1 MTIGKRRKT
10 SGILEKDKL
19 PVDEWR
25 DKGLSCMNIK
35 IIGVGKLKEKY
46 FRDGIAEYL
55 KRMDK
60 FAKVKIVEVADEKA
74 PENLSEAEM
83 ADVKAKEGDRILNK
97 IKDKEWV
104 IALAIE
110 GKQRPSEVF
119 AKEIADLG
127 TYGHSDITFVIG
139 GSLGL
144 APAVMK
150 RANDTLSFG
159 KLTMPHQLMRLV
171 LMEQIYRAFMIN
183 IGSPYHKWVWRFVKE
198 YEQKGLCDDTRSLF
212 YGG

>member
-1 MTIGKRRKT
+1 
-10 SGILEKDKL
+10 
-19 PVDEWR
+19 
-25 DKGLSCMNIK
+25 MNITV
-35 IIGVGKLKEKY
+35 IGVGKLKEKY
-46 FRDGIAEYL
+46 FKDGIAEYM
-55 KRMDK
+55 KRLDK
-60 FAKVKIVEVADEKA
+60 FAKVKLVEVADEKA
-74 PENLSEAEM
+74 PESLSEAEM
-83 ADVKAKEGDRILNK
+83 AHVKEVEGERILGK
-97 IKDKEWV
+97 IKDRDWV

-119 AKEIADLG
+119 AKELADLG

-144 APAVMK
+144 APAVMT

-183 IGSPYHKWVWRFVKE
+183 AGSPYHK
-198 YEQKGLCDDTRSLF
+198 
-212 YGG
+212 

>member
-1 MTIGKRRKT
+1 
-10 SGILEKDKL
+10 
-19 PVDEWR
+19 
-25 DKGLSCMNIK
+25 MNIK

-83 ADVKAKEGDRILNK
+83 A
-97 IKDKEWV
+97 
-104 IALAIE
+104 

-144 APAVMK
+144 SPAVMK

-183 IGSPYHKWVWRFVKE
+183 IGSPYHK
-198 YEQKGLCDDTRSLF
+198 
-212 YGG
+212 

>member
-1 MTIGKRRKT
+1 
-10 SGILEKDKL
+10 
-19 PVDEWR
+19 
-25 DKGLSCMNIK
+25 MNIK

-83 ADVKAKEGDRILNK
+83 ADVK
-97 IKDKEWV
+97 DKEWV

-144 APAVMK
+144 SPAVMK

-183 IGSPYHKWVWRFVKE
+183 IGSPYHK
-198 YEQKGLCDDTRSLF
+198 
-212 YGG
+212 